1 MSDRLCNCG
10 CGKQVTS
17 SDPKVRFIC
26 GHNSYKKFL
35 LEDTLKKRSESLKLS
50 WERDTERKK
59 NLFKRLKGNNPAQG
73 KEARRKIS
81 EALKGRTH
89 TEEQRAINSK
99 AQLDY
104 WANNPERRKELSIKR
119 KNLWKNNKSYRD
131 KMANSMAIVYNSSE
145 FKNKISNA
153 FKRLWMTKEFREK
166 HSGKN
171 NPNWLGG
178 ISGESLYPL
187 NWKEELKEIV
197 RKRDGYICQVCLM
210 PEEKLKRKLHI
221 HHIDYNKENCDL
233 DNLISLC
240 HNDHMRTNKPKDR
253 EKWQDIFATQ

>member
-10 CGKQVTS
+10 CGKQVAS
-17 SDPKVRFIC
+17 SNPKVKFIH

-35 LEDTLKKRSESLKLS
+35 SEDTLKKRSTSLKLS
-50 WERDTERKK
+50 WDRNPERKK
-59 NLFKRLKGNNPAQG
+59 NLSEKMKGNNPAQG

-81 EALKGRTH
+81 EALKGSVH

-104 WANNPERRKELSIKR
+104 WENHPEKREERSIKR

-131 KMANSMAIVYNSSE
+131 KMAKSMAAVYSNPE
-145 FKNKISNA
+145 VRNKIREAS
-153 FKRLWMTKEFREK
+153 KRLWMTEEYREK
-166 HSGKN
+166 HSREN
-171 NPNWLGG
+171 NPNWQGG
-178 ISGESLYPL
+178 ISGEPIYPL
-187 NWKEELKEIV
+187 DWKEELKEIV

-210 PEEKLKRKLHI
+210 PEKKLKRKLHV
-221 HHIDYNKENCDL
+221 HHIDYDRKNCDL

-240 HNDHMRTNKPKDR
+240 HHDHMRTNAPGDR
-253 EKWQDIFATQ
+253 ERWQEIFAMQ